1 MKGLGYELFESP
13 LLYNGESYELDF
25 EDIEKKF
32 KEGVSIYILCS
43 PHNPVGRVWKEEEL
57 KRLSSLCKQYGVLI
71 ISDEIHYDIVYPG
84 HRHLSILN
92 VDEDAVM
99 ITAPK

>member
-32 KEGVSIYILCS
+32 KEGVVFTYYAAPIILWAES
-43 PHNPVGRVWKEEEL
+43 GR
-57 KRLSSLCKQYGVLI
+57 KR
-71 ISDEIHYDIVYPG
+71 
-84 HRHLSILN
+84 N
-92 VDEDAVM
+92 
-99 ITAPK
+99 